1 MDGCAEKW
9 EAQADLGPGEA
20 LVEGEKSGGDVPSA
34 ALQPSH
40 RSLGGARLDGERTQQ
55 EDCKPDEANT
65 HGRSEGLAI
74 KQIYENQ
81 ICRKC

>member
-1 MDGCAEKW
+1 MDGSSKTR

-40 RSLGGARLDGERTQQ
+40 RSIGGARLDGERAQQ

-65 HGRSEGLAI
+65 HGRSKGLAI
-74 KQIYENQ
+74 KQI
-81 ICRKC
+81 